1 MPVTVAVGAEI
12 TMAEDGSLWG
22 ERVEVLKELTEG
34 RTLLGG
40 AGICWMARVIS
51 ATFVTDAVARAVVAS
66 CVGTYLLKRA
76 QGDDSTRAADVEVVA
91 CRAEATSTMVTLQG
105 FG

>member
-34 RTLLGG
+34 RALLGG
-40 AGICWMARVIS
+40 AGVSWMARVI
-51 ATFVTDAVARAVVAS
+51 
-66 CVGTYLLKRA
+66 
-76 QGDDSTRAADVEVVA
+76 
-91 CRAEATSTMVTLQG
+91 
-105 FG
+105 